1 MNLVRRRN
9 AFSLMELMA
18 VLAIVGLLA
27 TVIVPRVLDGGDSA
41 KVSACHTY
49 KGDIE
54 IQAELWMYHTG
65 SWPVGDL
72 SDIGADLNYF
82 PRACLPAQS
91 TGPPTRSTP
100 QRAAHLV
107 ITIKEK
113 KS

>member
-82 PRACLPAQS
+82 PEGLPACPVDGTS
-91 TGPPTRSTP
+91 YTIDTTTG
-100 QRAAHLV
+100 RAFGHNH
-107 ITIKEK
+107 
-113 KS
+113 